1 MNGFYE
7 FGISDE
13 TYEIGEVALSKLKSR
28 FEEIDKIAEFN
39 QAKVIKAM
47 QDAKVGAHCFV
58 SSTGYGYDDYGRD
71 TLEAVY
77 ANCFMTESA
86 LVRPQITCGTHA
98 IATALLANLLPGDE
112 LFSPVGRPY
121 DTLES
126 VIGLRPSPC
135 SLIENGV
142 TYGEADLL
150 PDGSFDYE
158 AIRKGIN
165 ERTKVVTIQRSKG
178 YKMRPTFSV
187 SQIGE
192 LISFIKGIKPD
203 VICFV
208 DNCYGEFVETI
219 EPTQVGAD
227 LMAGSLIK
235 NPGGG
240 LAASGGYIVGREE
253 LIDRCAYRLNSPGLG
268 KEVGINFGVLQ
279 SFYQGLFL
287 APTVVASAVK
297 GAIFAANV
305 FESLDFEAVPNSVE
319 SRHDIVQSIRLG
331 TPEGVIA
338 FCEGIQAAA
347 AVDSY
352 AAPVPGPMPGY
363 DSDIIMAAGAF
374 VQGSSIELTADAPM
388 REPYAVYFQGGLT
401 FAHAKLGILKAL
413 ENVRTKVLKKD

>member
-1 MNGFYE
+1 MNSFYE
-7 FGISDE
+7 FGISDKV
-13 TYEIGEVALSKLKSR
+13 YKMGEVALESLKCR
-28 FEEIDKIAEFN
+28 FDEIDRIAETN
-39 QAKVIKAM
+39 QAKVIRAM

-58 SSTGYGYDDYGRD
+58 PSTGYGYDDLGRD

-77 ANCFMTESA
+77 ANCFRTEAA

-98 IATALLANLLPGDE
+98 IATALSANLLPGDE

-135 SLIENGV
+135 SLMENGV
-142 TYGEADLL
+142 TYREAELL
-150 PDGSFDYE
+150 PDGSFDYD
-158 AIRKGIN
+158 AIRKCIN
-165 ERTKVVTIQRSKG
+165 EKTKVATIQRSKG

-187 SQIGE
+187 EQIGE
-192 LISFIKGIKPD
+192 LIAFIKSIKSD

-208 DNCYGEFVETI
+208 DNCYGEFVELK
-219 EPTQVGAD
+219 EPTEVGAD
-227 LMAGSLIK
+227 IMAGSLIK

-240 LAASGGYIVGREE
+240 LAASGGYICGKKE
-253 LIDRCAYRLNSPGLG
+253 LIERCGYRLNAPGLG
-268 KEVGINFGVLQ
+268 LEVGINFGILQ
-279 SFYQGLFL
+279 SLYQGLFF

-305 FESLDFEAVPNSVE
+305 FEPLGYESVPNMTE

-331 TPEGVIA
+331 TPEKVIA
-338 FCEGIQAAA
+338 FCQGIQAAA

-352 AAPVPGPMPGY
+352 ASPIPGPMPGY
-363 DSDIIMAAGAF
+363 DSEVIMAAGAF
-374 VQGSSIELTADAPM
+374 IQGSSIELTADAPM

-401 FAHAKLGILKAL
+401 FAHAKLGILMAL
-413 ENVRTKVLKKD
+413 QKVLEIDG